1 MTAVLDAPAPVDELT
16 IEVSDPT
23 GFQHVTLEGVRA
35 SATTSDIVAMASGAL
50 RLPQNVLWDIRD
62 DHSSRLLPPD
72 SPIGDVAGQEAP
84 HLKVTMQPDAGLAGH
99 PIC

>member
-1 MTAVLDAPAPVDELT
+1 MTAVLDAPVDLDELT

-50 RLPQNVLWDIRD
+50 RLPPNVLWDLREER
-62 DHSSRLLPPD
+62 SSRLLPPE
-72 SPIGDVAGQEAP
+72 SRIGDVAGDVAP
-84 HLKVTMQPDAGLAGH
+84 HVKVTMQPDAGLAGH
-99 PIC
+99 LGC